1 MADVQAR
8 VKVASLAA
16 IAPGLATGGG
26 IAAGQGLVGGI
37 GKAKDLIVDYL
48 KSPAALLGTGVVGSA
63 ALGGVAGHAL
73 GKLHSEDID
82 PNELKQQELLQAYKT
97 QAARIR
103 QLAALKNQQPA
114 VRSPRL
120 LH

>member
-1 MADVQAR
+1 MADVQNR
-8 VKVASLAA
+8 VKAASPALGGVAAGS
-16 IAPGLATGGG
+16 G
-26 IAAGQGLVGGI
+26 IALGQGLIGGI
-37 GKAKDLIVDYL
+37 GKAKDLLVDYL
-48 KSPAALLGTGVVGSA
+48 KSPMAMLGAGVVGSA
-63 ALGGVAGHAL
+63 AIGGAGGHAL
-73 GKLHSEDID
+73 GKMHSEEVD

-103 QLAALKNQQPA
+103 QLAALKSPQPA

>member
-1 MADVQAR
+1 MADVQSR
-8 VKVASLAA
+8 VKAASPAA
-16 IAPGLATGGG
+16 LGGLATGGG
-26 IAAGQGLVGGI
+26 LALGQGLVGGLA
-37 GKAKDLIVDYL
+37 KAKDLLTDYL
-48 KSPAALLGTGVVGSA
+48 KSPVAMLGTGIVGSA
-63 ALGGVAGHAL
+63 ALGGGAGHAL
-73 GKLHSEDID
+73 GKMHSEEVD

-103 QLAALKNQQPA
+103 QLAALKSPQPA